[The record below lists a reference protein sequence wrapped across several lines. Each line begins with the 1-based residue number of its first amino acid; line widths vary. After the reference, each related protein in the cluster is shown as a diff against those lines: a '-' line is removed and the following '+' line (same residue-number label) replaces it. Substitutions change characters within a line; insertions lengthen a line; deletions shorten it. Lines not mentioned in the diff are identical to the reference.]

1 MSSDIYNKVTNFYS
15 LLFADNNHRYK
26 SWEHCY
32 SYFTND
38 IAHNNIDISCL
49 HLSFYLASW
58 GMYRGSSFLL
68 WKDYRIHKDVVKKLF
83 ENKHF
88 QKLNFSTIKETDLD
102 KIIDLANWI
111 KNWYKE
117 NIKTVNGEG
126 KPVNATDTLVTKIML
141 GTLACIPAY
150 DRYFIDGMR
159 NSGINYSKL
168 SKKNFKAVVD
178 YYKINEAEFLKAQKA
193 IHKKSGINYPAMKL
207 VDMYFWEIGF
217 QADKE

>member
-1 MSSDIYNKVTNFYS
+1 MDDV
-15 LLFADNNHRYK
+15 AQ
-26 SWEHCY
+26 E
-32 SYFTND
+32 
-38 IAHNNIDISCL
+38 NIDTSCL

-68 WKDYRIHKDVVKKLF
+68 WKDYRIHTDVVEKLL

-88 QKLNFSTIKETDLD
+88 QEFNFSTIKDADLD
-102 KIIDLANWI
+102 KIVDLTSWI

-117 NIKTVNGEG
+117 NIKTVNGEE
-126 KPVNATDTLVTKIML
+126 KSVNATDTLVTKIML

-168 SKKNFKAVVD
+168 TKKNFKVVAD
-178 YYKINEAEFLKAQKA
+178 YYKQNEAEFLKAQKS
-193 IHKKSGINYPAMKL
+193 IHEKSGIYYPAMKL

-217 QADKE
+217 QADNEKII